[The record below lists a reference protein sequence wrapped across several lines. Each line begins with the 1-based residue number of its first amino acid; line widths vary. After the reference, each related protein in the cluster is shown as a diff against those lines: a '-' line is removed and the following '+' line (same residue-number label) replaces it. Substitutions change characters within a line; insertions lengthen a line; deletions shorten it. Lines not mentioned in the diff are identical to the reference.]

1 MTAAHDLTVDG
12 LNEAFDPSRDLRSEV
27 RARLERGQSLKD
39 LDLSR
44 ADLSG
49 VDLSGADLSGVVL
62 FEANLQG
69 ATLVGAVLD
78 DADLKSADLSLAQ
91 LAGARIR
98 NAHCG
103 GACFR
108 GASLVQADLSGADLR
123 GCDLH
128 SSRLRH
134 ATLSK
139 AELSHCDLQEAD
151 LKEAIADRCSFVSS
165 DLRKASLHQ
174 LKGYVSA
181 TFLHVDVRDTDF
193 RGSLLLR
200 RQILDENYL
209 DEFKNQSRMHNVVYH
224 LWSLTSDC
232 GRSALRWA
240 TFMGLITLFFALV
253 YQFVNVD
260 FGPHETWLSSIY
272 FSIVTL
278 TTLGYG
284 DVLPTSAGAQ
294 AIVMAQV
301 VVGYIGL
308 GGLLTVISNKMGR
321 RAE

>member
-1 MTAAHDLTVDG
+1 MTAAPDLSVDG
-12 LNEAFDPSRDLRSEV
+12 PIDDNGPSADLRGEV
-27 RARLERGQSLKD
+27 CARLERGESLQG
-39 LDLSR
+39 LDLCR
-44 ADLSG
+44 A
-49 VDLSGADLSGVVL
+49 DLSGADLSGADLSGAVL
-62 FEANLQG
+62 FEANLKG
-69 ATLVGAVLD
+69 ARFVGAVLD
-78 DADLKSADLSLAQ
+78 DVDLKGADLSLAQ
-91 LAGARIR
+91 LSGARLR

-108 GASLVQADLSGADLR
+108 GASLVRADLTGADLR

-128 SSRLRH
+128 SARLRH

-139 AELSHCDLQEAD
+139 ADLSHCDLQQAD
-151 LKEAIADRCSFVSS
+151 LKEAVADHCSFVNS

-174 LKGYVSA
+174 LQRYVSA

-209 DEFKNQSRMHNVVYH
+209 DEFKNQSRMHNLIYQV
-224 LWSLTSDC
+224 WSITSDC

-240 TFMGLITLFFALV
+240 IFMGTLTALFAAI

-260 FGPHETWLSSIY
+260 FGPNETWLSSLY
-272 FSIVTL
+272 FSVVTL

-284 DVLPTSAGAQ
+284 DVLPTSAAAQ
-294 AIVMAQV
+294 AVVMAQV
-301 VVGYIGL
+301 VLGYIGL